1 MTSNKKLGQH
11 GVVLVTALIFLV
23 MLTLIG
29 LAMVGSTNLEEKIA
43 RNSRDQDIAYA
54 AAEAALRDAIIRID
68 GSYQWPYTPVN
79 QIDFDSV
86 CTNGLCDASVSTVA
100 TPLDTVDFY
109 GASAPGSNSVPVG
122 TITCPTPSLATCAT
136 PLIQGVAAQP
146 RYVVELICTQLGGM
160 TGGSC
165 NKIFRITVQAQGR
178 SANTRV
184 VLQQMY
190 LPASLV
196 P

>member
-1 MTSNKKLGQH
+1 MTSSKNHSQH
-11 GVVLVTALIFLV
+11 GVVLIMALIFLI

-54 AAEAALRDAIIRID
+54 AAEATLRDAIIRID
-68 GSYQWPYTPVN
+68 GSYKWPYNPVK
-79 QIDFDSV
+79 QIDFDSS
-86 CTNGLCDASVSTVA
+86 CTNGLCDSTLA
-100 TPLDTVDFY
+100 QPIDAQDFF
-109 GASAPGSNSVPVG
+109 GSTAPGSNSVTIG
-122 TITCPTPSLATCAT
+122 TLNTGDTPTSPPAT
-136 PLIQGVAAQP
+136 PNIQGVAAQP
-146 RYVVELICTQLGGM
+146 RYVIELICTQLGGM
-160 TGGSC
+160 TGNTC

-178 SANTRV
+178 SADTRV